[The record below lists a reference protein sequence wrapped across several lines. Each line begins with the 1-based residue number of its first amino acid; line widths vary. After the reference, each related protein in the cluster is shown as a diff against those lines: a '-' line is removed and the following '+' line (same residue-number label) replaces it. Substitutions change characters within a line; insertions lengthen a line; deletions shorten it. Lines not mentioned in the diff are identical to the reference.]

1 MIWGPVTDVIGRKKA
16 MIFVP
21 LMNGTRAIIYL
32 INSYFVS
39 AHPKYLLFGS
49 FLSCFYGE
57 SQGVIVL
64 CYAYMA
70 DVTVTD
76 LNQRTVRMAVLEA
89 CLFAAGIPA
98 GMLSGYLLQQT
109 GYVSVFILTLSV
121 NVIMLLYVICF
132 LPTPIKSLAYKRVS
146 VTDSDFELTK
156 KQADEQS
163 HAHTRNLFNPFSY
176 IGQVFKV
183 ITEKDNRKMLLPL
196 IFAFGFYEVGLS
208 GEIIVETLYLK
219 NKPFNFSYQSIG
231 YYVAAKLGIRCI
243 GVVLI
248 TQVSFHCLHLGDYK
262 LLVTGVLSQITCYIL
277 IGLSRSTKT
286 LYLVNMSGLAAAV
299 FPTTIRSVATKYVSE
314 ENYGSVLAVFEATSV
329 IAAVIANC
337 VSLGTYSLTLTVYS
351 GVVYF
356 ALAGLS
362 LFSLS
367 LVFLTLAIKVF
378 YP

>member
-21 LMNGTRAIIYL
+21 LMNGTRAIVYL
-32 INSYFVS
+32 INSYFLT

-57 SQGVIVL
+57 SQGFIVL

-98 GMLSGYLLQQT
+98 GLLSGYLLQQT
-109 GYVSVFILTLSV
+109 GYISVFILTLSV

-132 LPTPIKSLAYKRVS
+132 LPTPIKSPAYKRVS
-146 VTDSDFELTK
+146 VTDSDFELTE

-163 HAHTRNLFNPFSY
+163 HAHTRNLLNPFSY
-176 IGQVFKV
+176 IEQVYNV
-183 ITEKDNRKMLLPL
+183 IIKKDYRKMLLPL

-231 YYVAAKLGIRCI
+231 YYVAAKLGIRSI
-243 GVVLI
+243 GVILI
-248 TQVSFHCLHLGDYK
+248 TQVSFHCLHLSDYK
-262 LLVTGVLSQITCYIL
+262 LLVAGLLSQITCYIL
-277 IGLSRSTKT
+277 IGLSRSTIIV
-286 LYLVNMSGLAAAV
+286 YLVNVSGLAAAV

-314 ENYGSVLAVFEATSV
+314 ENYGSILAVYETTSV
-329 IAAVIANC
+329 ISAVIANC

-356 ALAGLS
+356 TLAGLS

-367 LVFLTLAIKVF
+367 LVFLTLAMKKF
-378 YP
+378 CP

>member
-21 LMNGTRAIIYL
+21 LMNGTRAIVYL
-32 INSYFVS
+32 INSYFLS

-76 LNQRTVRMAVLEA
+76 LNQRTMRMAVLEA

-98 GMLSGYLLQQT
+98 GLLSGYLLQQT

-132 LPTPIKSLAYKRVS
+132 LPTPIKSPGYKRVS
-146 VTDSDFELTK
+146 VTDSDFELTE
-156 KQADEQS
+156 KQADEQPYT
-163 HAHTRNLFNPFSY
+163 HTRNSFNPFSY
-176 IGQVFKV
+176 IEQVCKV
-183 ITEKDNRKMLLPL
+183 VTEKNYTKMLLPL

-231 YYVAAKLGIRCI
+231 YYVAAKLGIRGI
-243 GVVLI
+243 GVILI
-248 TQVSFHCLHLGDYK
+248 TQVSFHYLHLDDCK
-262 LLVTGVLSQITCYIL
+262 LLVTGLLSQIISYIL
-277 IGLSRSTKT
+277 IGLSRSTFT
-286 LYLVNMSGLAAAV
+286 VYLVNLSGLAAAV

-314 ENYGSVLAVFEATSV
+314 ENYGSVLAVFETTSV

-337 VSLGTYSLTLTVYS
+337 VSLGTYSVTLTVYS

-367 LVFLTLAIKVF
+367 FVFLTLSIKKF
-378 YP
+378 CP

>member
-183 ITEKDNRKMLLPL
+183 ITEKDYRKMLLPL

-248 TQVSFHCLHLGDYK
+248 TQVSFHCLHIDDYK

>member
-21 LMNGTRAIIYL
+21 LMNGTRAIVYL
-32 INSYFVS
+32 INSYFLT

-98 GMLSGYLLQQT
+98 GLLSGYLLQQT
-109 GYVSVFILTLSV
+109 GYISVFILTLSV

-132 LPTPIKSLAYKRVS
+132 LPTPIKSPTYKRVS
-146 VTDSDFELTK
+146 VTDSDFELTEK
-156 KQADEQS
+156 NADEQS

-176 IGQVFKV
+176 IEQVYKV
-183 ITEKDNRKMLLPL
+183 IIKKDYRKMLLPL

-231 YYVAAKLGIRCI
+231 YYVAAKPGIRSI
-243 GVVLI
+243 GVILI
-248 TQVSFHCLHLGDYK
+248 TQVSFHCLHLSDYK
-262 LLVTGVLSQITCYIL
+262 LLVVGLLSQITCYIL
-277 IGLSRSTKT
+277 IGLSRSTIIV
-286 LYLVNMSGLAAAV
+286 YLVNISGLAAAV

-314 ENYGSVLAVFEATSV
+314 ENYGSILAVFETTSV

-356 ALAGLS
+356 TLAGLS
-362 LFSLS
+362 LFSSS
-367 LVFLTLAIKVF
+367 LVFVTLIMKKIC
-378 YP
+378 P